1 VMDQLTYAK
10 SNTFIGAILALMI
23 VLSVG
28 CASQDAA
35 ISGSNESSQI
45 VDIIIHEDHKSL
57 ILSIRGNQTLTPTED
72 RQIEPKK
79 IELFFPATS
88 LDSVR
93 GRFVPPDNDII
104 SSIIIIE
111 DDENETI
118 NSTIY
123 IALKVDSPYTVTP
136 DKDGLL
142 ITFNKT
148 PALPEKIIPQTPP
161 AEKIPEPQLAKP
173 AQKSMPIATVLRRV
187 TAEPLENA
195 VEVNVQADGTIKEY
209 KAFTMVNPNRIV
221 FDLYNIKSPQEQEQ
235 KIAVQSKWI
244 KRIRYYGHPDKLRL
258 VIETHQEYLSQY
270 SSSSTDTGLIIHVG
284 AK

>member
-1 VMDQLTYAK
+1 MMDQLTYAK

-35 ISGSNESSQI
+35 ISGSNEPSQI
-45 VDIIIHEDHKSL
+45 VDIIIHEDHDSL

-79 IELFFPATS
+79 IELYFPATG

-148 PALPEKIIPQTPP
+148 PALPEQIIPQTPP
-161 AEKIPEPQLAKP
+161 AEKNPKPQLAKP

-209 KAFTMVNPNRIV
+209 KAFTMVNPDRIV
-221 FDLYNIKSPQEQEQ
+221 FDLYNIKSPQQQEQ
-235 KIAVQSKWI
+235 KVAVQSKWI

-258 VIETHQEYLSQY
+258 VIETHQEYPSQY
-270 SSSSTDTGLIIHVG
+270 SSSSTDTGLIIHIG